1 MKNSSTSYLA
11 DDTADRDIWD
21 SLKGTIASSSGFQRW
36 QLEKALLT
44 ALPDPT
50 ESINLEQLEQS
61 EQSKQLEQSAQP
73 EKLEK
78 LDQQVQSYLR
88 ETLET
93 LAY

>member
-1 MKNSSTSYLA
+1 MKNSSTSSLA

-21 SLKGTIASSSGFQRW
+21 SLKKTIASSSGFQRW

-50 ESINLEQLEQS
+50 TATNLEQS
-61 EQSKQLEQSAQP
+61 EQP
-73 EKLEK
+73 EK
-78 LDQQVQSYLR
+78 LDQQVRSYLR

>member
-1 MKNSSTSYLA
+1 MKNSSPSYFA

-50 ESINLEQLEQS
+50 ASSNLEQPEQS
-61 EQSKQLEQSAQP
+61 EQSEHP
-73 EKLEK
+73 ERLEK
-78 LDQQVQSYLR
+78 LDQQVRSYLR

>member
-11 DDTADRDIWD
+11 DDAADRDIWD

-50 ESINLEQLEQS
+50 EASNLEKSEQS
-61 EQSKQLEQSAQP
+61 EQP

-78 LDQQVQSYLR
+78 LDQQVRSYLR